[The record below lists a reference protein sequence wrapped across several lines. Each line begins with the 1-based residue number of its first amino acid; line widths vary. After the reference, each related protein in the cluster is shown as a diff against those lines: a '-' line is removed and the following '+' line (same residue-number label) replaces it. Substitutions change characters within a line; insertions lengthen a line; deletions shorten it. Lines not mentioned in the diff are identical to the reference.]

1 MRSHKNSSSLKED
14 ILYPRA
20 GRVSVAVPAVLHN
33 SVPSPYWWLLAECC
47 SSLHTYWALAFQIFL
62 TLLVLKTQN
71 QCMHFSIIRLTL
83 KELLC
88 DFCLCLI
95 WAINCKPGI
104 TVKFNK
110 GV

>member
-1 MRSHKNSSSLKED
+1 M
-14 ILYPRA
+14 A

-33 SVPSPYWWLLAECC
+33 PVSSPYWWLLAECC
-47 SSLHTYWALAFQIFL
+47 SSIHTHWTLAFQIFL

-71 QCMHFSIIRLTL
+71 HQCMHFSIIQLTL
-83 KELLC
+83 KELC
-88 DFCLCLI
+88 DFCLRLI
-95 WAINCKPGI
+95 WATNCKPGI